1 MLGIL
6 ELKNPIRRYPW
17 GSRTAIAEL
26 LGRSSPAPEPEAE
39 LWLGGHPG
47 APSEVLVEGRW
58 RSLRELVTEAGGE
71 LLGAE
76 VASRYG
82 GELPFLMK
90 VLAAAEPLS
99 IQAHPDAAAAASGFR
114 REEARGIPR
123 DAPERCYR
131 DPRAKPELLYAL
143 TPFRMLRGFRPPA
156 EVALLVEELG
166 LAGELPEHGGLRHP
180 GEARALER
188 FVTAYMTLPEARLA
202 TLLPAAVERARR
214 GAEKN
219 AIWRCIVELAERYPD
234 DRGVLAPL
242 FLQLVELE
250 PGEAVD
256 TPPGVLHSY
265 LGGIGVELMAS
276 SDNVLRG
283 ALTGKHVDVGELLAI
298 LRYEPQPP
306 RRLRPEVD
314 ADGGRRFVGGDGEL
328 ALTVLELSGEVRCR
342 GGGAALLLCT
352 AGGGVL
358 GSDPGRPFRRGD
370 SFLVPASVGNYRI
383 SGTAT
388 LFRAELGPSA
398 DRGAGADR

>member
-6 ELKNPIRRYPW
+6 ELHNPIRRYPW

-39 LWLGGHPG
+39 LWMGGHPG
-47 APSEVLVEGRW
+47 APSEVLAQGRW
-58 RSLRELVTEAGGE
+58 RSLRELLAEAGDE
-71 LLGAE
+71 VLGAE
-76 VASRYG
+76 VATRHG

-99 IQAHPDAAAAASGFR
+99 IQAHPDAAAAARGFR
-114 REEARGIPR
+114 LEEERGIHR

-156 EVALLVEELG
+156 EIALLFEELG
-166 LAGELPEHGGLRHP
+166 LTPELPELGDLLRP

-188 FVTAYMTLPEARLA
+188 FFAAYVTLPEERLA
-202 TLLPAAVERARR
+202 ALLPAAVARARR
-214 GAEKN
+214 GADEN
-219 AIWRCIVELAERYPD
+219 AIFRCVVELAERHPG

-242 FLQLVELE
+242 LLHLVELE

-265 LGGIGVELMAS
+265 LGGVGVELMAS

-298 LRYEPQPP
+298 LRYEAQPP
-306 RRLRPEVD
+306 ERLRPAVG

-342 GGGAALLLCT
+342 GGGVALLLCT

-358 GSDPGRPFRRGD
+358 GSAPGRPFRRGD
-370 SFLVPASVGNYRI
+370 SFLVPASVGDYRI

-388 LFRAELGPSA
+388 LFRAEL
-398 DRGAGADR
+398 AGSSGRAAGVER